1 MTHSEIHAALL
12 VAAAIMY
19 TVPSH
24 RLRIR
29 PAAPEDAHAI
39 GDTHAAAWN
48 AAYTHIFDP
57 AFLGSA
63 AQGRRDGWRLTLPRL
78 ILAPNI
84 ILVAERDG
92 RVIGFSHASTEAAEP
107 TVAEIHGFY
116 LHPEAWGSDVA
127 EALMTQTCSAL
138 AANSEGVVLWTLREA
153 QRARRFYEKVGFRTT
168 GRERAETLTDWT
180 SGANVERPTVEYA
193 RTLAPQ
199 RITPPT

>member
-1 MTHSEIHAALL
+1 MTHSQKHPALL
-12 VAAAIMY
+12 AAAAIMD
-19 TVPSH
+19 TVPNH

-29 PAAPEDAHAI
+29 HAAPEDADAI

-57 AFLGSA
+57 AFLASA
-63 AQGRRDGWRLTLPRL
+63 AQGRRDGWRQTLPRL

-84 ILVAERDG
+84 VLVAERDG
-92 RVIGFSHASTEAAEP
+92 EVIGFAHASTEAAEP
-107 TVAEIHGFY
+107 AVAEIHGFY
-116 LHPEAWGSDVA
+116 VHPDAWGSDVA

-138 AANSEGVVLWTLREA
+138 AANSGVVLWTLREA

-168 GRERAETLTDWT
+168 GRERAESLSDWT
-180 SGANVERPTVEYA
+180 SGASVERPAVEYA

-199 RITPPT
+199 RITPPA